1 MLTLSGSK
9 YPGETEVDNQA
20 NDMCNDKL
28 DSMLKDD
35 DEFPAGTDIY
45 YLTPT
50 RFSWATGD
58 HSLTCL
64 IQLPKDYSRA
74 PAPGLAHGERPDQR
88 RGGAVTGVQVDG
100 SRLHHEPAAVVV
112 EPEVA
117 AVRVRVV
124 LVGTYRL
131 DEARAHPRLRSLV
144 RSLQRL
150 GLAEEMTLTP
160 LSADVSTAD
169 RSSQTSDGGRNQH
182 TSRCRRGTGS
192 LSSSATSS
200 LIMTNR
206 FTVGTV

>member
-1 MLTLSGSK
+1 VNDRVRVAGELSPA
-9 YPGETEVDNQA
+9 YR
-20 NDMCNDKL
+20 
-28 DSMLKDD
+28 SM
-35 DEFPAGTDIY
+35 
-45 YLTPT
+45 
-50 RFSWATGD
+50 
-58 HSLTCL
+58 
-64 IQLPKDYSRA
+64 
-74 PAPGLAHGERPDQR
+74 APGSTTNRP
-88 RGGAVTGVQVDG
+88 
-100 SRLHHEPAAVVV
+100 RLSSNPKSLRSA
-112 EPEVA
+112 
-117 AVRVRVV
+117 VRVV

-182 TSRCRRGTGS
+182 TSRCRRGAGS

>member
-1 MLTLSGSK
+1 VLDVPVIDCAKPRREELYAMLTLSGSK

-74 PAPGLAHGERPDQR
+74 LGP
-88 RGGAVTGVQVDG
+88 
-100 SRLHHEPAAVVV
+100 SKSV
-112 EPEVA
+112 EW
-117 AVRVRVV
+117 RS
-124 LVGTYRL
+124 TH
-131 DEARAHPRLRSLV
+131 AR
-144 RSLQRL
+144 
-150 GLAEEMTLTP
+150 
-160 LSADVSTAD
+160 
-169 RSSQTSDGGRNQH
+169 
-182 TSRCRRGTGS
+182 
-192 LSSSATSS
+192 
-200 LIMTNR
+200 
-206 FTVGTV
+206 